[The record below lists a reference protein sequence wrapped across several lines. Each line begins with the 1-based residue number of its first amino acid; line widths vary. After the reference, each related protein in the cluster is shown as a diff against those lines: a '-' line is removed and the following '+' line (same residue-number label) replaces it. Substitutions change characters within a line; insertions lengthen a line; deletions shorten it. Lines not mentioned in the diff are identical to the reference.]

1 MRTIIKSAVVVLC
14 AMLWLLFKETRAL
27 ADSLP
32 SELNIEIT
40 WPELITASALFLFS
54 WLTFGLVM
62 AVLQN

>member
-14 AMLWLLFKETRAL
+14 AILWLLFKEARVL

-32 SELNIEIT
+32 SELNIEFT

>member
-1 MRTIIKSAVVVLC
+1 MRTIIKSALVVLC
-14 AMLWLLFKETRAL
+14 ATLWLLFKGACAL

-32 SELNIEIT
+32 SELDIEFT
-40 WPELITASALFLFS
+40 WPEFITASALFLFS

>member
-1 MRTIIKSAVVVLC
+1 MRTIIKSALVVLC
-14 AMLWLLFKETRAL
+14 ATLWLLFKEACAL

-32 SELNIEIT
+32 SELDIEFT
-40 WPELITASALFLFS
+40 WPELSTASALVLFS

>member
-14 AMLWLLFKETRAL
+14 AMLWLLFKEARVLT
-27 ADSLP
+27 DSLP
-32 SELNIEIT
+32 SELNIEFT

>member
-1 MRTIIKSAVVVLC
+1 MRTIIKSALVVLC
-14 AMLWLLFKETRAL
+14 ATLWLLFKKACAL

-32 SELNIEIT
+32 SELDIEFT
-40 WPELITASALFLFS
+40 WPEFITASDLFLFS

>member
-1 MRTIIKSAVVVLC
+1 MRTIIKSALVVLC
-14 AMLWLLFKETRAL
+14 ATLWLLFKEACAL

-32 SELNIEIT
+32 SELDIEFT
-40 WPELITASALFLFS
+40 WPELITASAFFLFS

>member
-14 AMLWLLFKETRAL
+14 AMLRLLFKEARVL

-32 SELNIEIT
+32 SELNIEFT

>member
-1 MRTIIKSAVVVLC
+1 MRTIIKSALVVLC
-14 AMLWLLFKETRAL
+14 ATLWLLLKEACAL

-32 SELNIEIT
+32 SELDIEFT
-40 WPELITASALFLFS
+40 WPEFITASALFLFS

>member
-1 MRTIIKSAVVVLC
+1 MITIIKSAVVVLC
-14 AMLWLLFKETRAL
+14 AILWLLFKEARAL

-32 SELNIEIT
+32 SELDIEFT

>member
-14 AMLWLLFKETRAL
+14 AMLWLLFKEARVL

-32 SELNIEIT
+32 SELNIEFT
-40 WPELITASALFLFS
+40 WSELITASALFLFS

>member
-1 MRTIIKSAVVVLC
+1 MRTIIKSALVVLC
-14 AMLWLLFKETRAL
+14 ATLWLLFKEACAL

-32 SELNIEIT
+32 SELDIEFT
-40 WPELITASALFLFS
+40 WPECITASALFLFS

>member
-1 MRTIIKSAVVVLC
+1 MRTIIKSALVVLC
-14 AMLWLLFKETRAL
+14 ATLWLLFKEVCAL

-32 SELNIEIT
+32 SELDIEFN
-40 WPELITASALFLFS
+40 WLELITASALFLFS

>member
-14 AMLWLLFKETRAL
+14 AMLWLLFKEARVL

-32 SELNIEIT
+32 SELNIEFT

>member
-1 MRTIIKSAVVVLC
+1 MRTIIKSALVVLC
-14 AMLWLLFKETRAL
+14 ATLWLLFKEAGAL

-32 SELNIEIT
+32 SELDIEFT